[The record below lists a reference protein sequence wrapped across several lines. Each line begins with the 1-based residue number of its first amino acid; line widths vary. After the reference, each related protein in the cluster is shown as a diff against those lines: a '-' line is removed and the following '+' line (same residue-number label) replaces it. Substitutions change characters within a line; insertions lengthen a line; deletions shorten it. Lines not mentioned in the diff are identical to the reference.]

1 MLSNIDIIIRLVALA
16 LLEHPDL
23 NASLIDNAITRHA
36 QVHIGLAVDT
46 ERGLMVP
53 VVTDAD
59 RKSVH
64 QIAADTT
71 DLISATLD
79 GSIGT
84 DRLKGST
91 FTVTNLGMF
100 RIDAFTPIINL
111 PECAILGIG
120 RIHSRAVV
128 VNDDT
133 GEIAARKVMALSLT
147 FDHRVVDGAP
157 AARFLQNVAR
167 KIERPFTWLTR

>member
-1 MLSNIDIIIRLVALA
+1 MSEAARTVAPVTLTTDVDATELVSTRETFRSQLGPAGELVPSYNDIIIRLVALA

-36 QVHIGLAVDT
+36 QVHVGLAVDT

-59 RKSVH
+59 RKSGH

-84 DRLKGST
+84 GL
-91 FTVTNLGMF
+91 
-100 RIDAFTPIINL
+100 
-111 PECAILGIG
+111 
-120 RIHSRAVV
+120 
-128 VNDDT
+128 
-133 GEIAARKVMALSLT
+133 
-147 FDHRVVDGAP
+147 
-157 AARFLQNVAR
+157 
-167 KIERPFTWLTR
+167 